1 MGSNRS
7 RLITVGVVAVG
18 AIAIFLAAQLWQ
30 SDPNETGRNSRTST
44 DRINTAPADPVQE
57 ERALQSASEKKA
69 AIDTRLH
76 GQLAS
81 MPRISLDEYQTASEA
96 LQAIAAWSEMSGRD
110 VQLNAM
116 WWEEACM
123 AVRTPNG
130 RLPPM
135 LETESYR
142 SALEEFESFCSG
154 IENFEAANMPR
165 VESAAD
171 VDEIFD
177 RIEKAMATQP
187 EPWPEKIERLG
198 REGALEA
205 AFDPLRKAIRNLDED
220 KTRASISGIIRS
232 GLYPQ
237 IEETGPRSKWA
248 FFMLDFP
255 LAHALLCQRMDGCRG
270 PAHPYVVKYCL
281 LEYKFRDRYCDMP
294 NSIDDAIYQTLTPV
308 EFDGYLQLYGWLT
321 TQLAR
326 LGD

>member
-18 AIAIFLAAQLWQ
+18 AIAIFLAAQWWQ
-30 SDPNETGRNSRTST
+30 SGPNETRKNSGTFT
-44 DRINTAPADPVQE
+44 ERINTAPADPVQE
-57 ERALQSASEKKA
+57 EPELDSKSEKKA

-96 LQAIAAWSEMSGRD
+96 LQSIAAWSEMSGRD
-110 VQLNAM
+110 VQLNTGR
-116 WWEEACM
+116 WKKACM
-123 AVRTPNG
+123 AVRTPTG

-142 SALEEFESFCSG
+142 SVLEKFESFCSG
-154 IENFEAANMPR
+154 IENFEAANAPR

-177 RIEKAMATQP
+177 RIEKAMATRP

-198 REGALEA
+198 REGALEV
-205 AFDPLRKAIRNLDED
+205 AFEPLRNAIRNFDEL
-220 KTRASISGIIRS
+220 KTQAAIFNLIGS

-237 IEETGPRSKWA
+237 IEETGPRSKW
-248 FFMLDFP
+248 FLDGLSFP
-255 LAHALLCQRMDGCRG
+255 LANALLCQRLDGCRG
-270 PAHPYVVKYCL
+270 PAHPFVVKYCL
-281 LEYKFRDRYCDMP
+281 MEYQNRYRVCDFP
-294 NSIDDAIYQTLTPV
+294 NSIEDAIYQTLTPV
-308 EFDGYLQLYGWLT
+308 EFENYLQLYGWFT